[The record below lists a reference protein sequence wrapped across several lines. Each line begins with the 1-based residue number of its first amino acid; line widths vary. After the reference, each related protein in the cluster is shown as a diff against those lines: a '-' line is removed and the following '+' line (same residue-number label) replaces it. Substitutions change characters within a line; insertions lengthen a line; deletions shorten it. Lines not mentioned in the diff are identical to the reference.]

1 MSSIKCNG
9 KKTENRQSE
18 KYTKVFETT
27 YKSGVIII
35 RVLYLQSVVSGPSIV
50 SFHFIVLAYIG
61 NDVTDKTLT
70 DPV

>member
-1 MSSIKCNG
+1 
-9 KKTENRQSE
+9 
-18 KYTKVFETT
+18 VFETT